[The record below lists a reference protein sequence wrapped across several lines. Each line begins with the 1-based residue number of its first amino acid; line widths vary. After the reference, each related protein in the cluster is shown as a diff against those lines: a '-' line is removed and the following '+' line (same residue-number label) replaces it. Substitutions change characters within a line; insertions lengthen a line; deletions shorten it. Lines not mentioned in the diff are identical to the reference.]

1 MQRIIECLSRRC
13 DHVKKRYPTWIS
25 YWRSYIRKI
34 SKCWRETCE
43 WTGPFRARNWSM
55 VVLVILTEWS
65 SPLAGGFRGAHTETQ
80 VVFVVVRSQRPS
92 HTPPPP
98 HRKLTFFL
106 YLSVSFVFLPPPPPS
121 NNLPVVS
128 VRFFV
133 IHYLVRFSVH
143 LPCTFWSSSF
153 GDIRSNEVTRAK
165 WTSMGLHFPFQP
177 TGAIQIQSC
186 RWNRAVQS
194 TSSRWPMTLL
204 FLHKSLSL
212 SLSLLNTTD
221 HQLRFLSHKRNSLA
235 IPVAIPIHPLWNVVI
250 SNTQS

>member
-1 MQRIIECLSRRC
+1 
-13 DHVKKRYPTWIS
+13 
-25 YWRSYIRKI
+25 
-34 SKCWRETCE
+34 
-43 WTGPFRARNWSM
+43 M

-106 YLSVSFVFLPPPPPS
+106 YLSVSFVFLPPPPS

-165 WTSMGLHFPFQP
+165 
-177 TGAIQIQSC
+177 
-186 RWNRAVQS
+186 
-194 TSSRWPMTLL
+194 
-204 FLHKSLSL
+204 
-212 SLSLLNTTD
+212 
-221 HQLRFLSHKRNSLA
+221 
-235 IPVAIPIHPLWNVVI
+235 
-250 SNTQS
+250 

>member
-106 YLSVSFVFLPPPPPS
+106 YLSVSFVFLPPPPHLTIS
-121 NNLPVVS
+121 RWFLS
-128 VRFFV
+128 VF
-133 IHYLVRFSVH
+133 
-143 LPCTFWSSSF
+143 SSSIILFALVSTFPVLF
-153 GDIRSNEVTRAK
+153 GPVLSAIFARMRSLEPNELPWACI
-165 WTSMGLHFPFQP
+165 SH
-177 TGAIQIQSC
+177 S
-186 RWNRAVQS
+186 N
-194 TSSRWPMTLL
+194 LL
-204 FLHKSLSL
+204 EPSKYKVVDEIGPCNPLVHVDLWLSYSFTNLSLSL
-212 SLSLLNTTD
+212 SLS
-221 HQLRFLSHKRNSLA
+221 
-235 IPVAIPIHPLWNVVI
+235 
-250 SNTQS
+250 